1 MKKSNSISTNKVFQ
15 VLTSAF
21 KREELKMIK
30 TSTAK
35 AMTIQ
40 SDLFDSEG
48 SIQIDTQRQLLRD
61 LMFLNMKHYR
71 QQVFLKSHADSYLHG
86 AKDSCCDLDE
96 SQ

>member
-48 SIQIDTQRQLLRD
+48 SIQIDTQR
-61 LMFLNMKHYR
+61 
-71 QQVFLKSHADSYLHG
+71 
-86 AKDSCCDLDE
+86 
-96 SQ
+96 